1 MQNFTLQDLVAFM
14 ESEELIL
21 SAYEQLQPVTKN
33 YIWN

>member
-1 MQNFTLQDLVAFM
+1 MQNFTLKDLVAFM
-14 ESEELIL
+14 ESEEVIL